1 MKGMKPIFIIISLL
15 MSSNLSAVD
24 TLRLTNCKLLA
35 REHYPLAKQKG
46 LFGESLA
53 LTLQSLS
60 TASYFPKFNIAG
72 EASYQSEVTG
82 FPIAL
87 PVGLGLEPLAKD
99 QYRAVLNI
107 QQTVFDGNRSQA
119 GKAVER
125 LNIQE
130 QEQMNEAD
138 MLNVEQQVQQIYF
151 NGLLQQKAKENLL
164 LTKQVL
170 EERIRHAQSALRN
183 GLVLQRDLNLL
194 VVQLRTIEKQ
204 IAEATLNQQSCVKML
219 ALITDSDFNE
229 NSAFALPATPLI
241 PDKEL
246 ENQRPEMQA
255 FDTRINRFAANKS
268 MLNTQL
274 TPTVQLYGTLGY
286 GRPGLNMLSNN
297 FDPFYIVGIRLNW
310 TPWDGNLIH
319 QQKKNLDIQ
328 SKILANQ
335 KAAFDTNI
343 RTQAQ
348 QKRYDI
354 QKQETLLKQD
364 EEIAKL
370 RQTITKESAAQLDN
384 GAITTSDYIADLNAE
399 TQARIGV
406 EITKIQLIKAQL
418 DYLLI
423 LGNNQIY
430 QP

>member
-1 MKGMKPIFIIISLL
+1 MKSMIPMLIIISLL
-15 MSSNLSAVD
+15 MCNNLSAVD
-24 TLRLTNCKLLA
+24 TLRLTDCKMLA

-46 LFGESLA
+46 LYGESLA
-53 LTLQSLS
+53 LTLKSLS

-72 EASYQSEVTG
+72 EASYQSEVTR
-82 FPIAL
+82 FPGEL
-87 PVGLGLEPLAKD
+87 PVGLGIEPLSKD

-125 LNIQE
+125 FNMQE
-130 QEQMNEAD
+130 QEQLNAAE

-151 NGLLQQKAKENLL
+151 SGLLQQKAGENLL

-170 EERIRHAQSALRN
+170 EERIRHARSALRN
-183 GLVLQRDLNLL
+183 GIILQRDLNLL
-194 VVQLRTIEKQ
+194 EVQLRTVEKQ
-204 IAEATLNQQSCVKML
+204 MAEATLNQQSCVKML
-219 ALITDSDFNE
+219 ALITNSDFNE
-229 NSAFALPATPLI
+229 NSAFALPTAMLI

-246 ENQRPEMQA
+246 ENRRPEMQA
-255 FDTRINRFAANKS
+255 FDTRIHRFEANKS
-268 MLNTQL
+268 VLNTQL

-297 FDPFYIVGIRLNW
+297 FDPFYIVGIRLSW
-310 TPWDGNLIH
+310 TPWDGNLVQ

-328 SKILANQ
+328 SKIMANQ

-343 RTQAQ
+343 RTQAE

-354 QKQETLLKQD
+354 RKQEALLKQD
-364 EEIAKL
+364 EEIASL

-406 EITKIQLIKAQL
+406 ELTKIQLIKAQL
-418 DYLLI
+418 DYLLL
-423 LGNNQIY
+423 LGNNE
-430 QP
+430 